1 MTRTGSRSEHP
12 TGAVPPSAPDQRV
25 GRLVLVDG
33 TSGAG
38 KTTLAESLARADGA
52 RLVHMDDLYAGWDGL
67 ACATASLERILT
79 ERAMG
84 GHPQWRR
91 WDWHASDWG
100 AQDSV
105 APEAPLVVE
114 GCGSVTA
121 VTARLAQRVL
131 WLDGPEPVRR
141 ARILARDGD
150 DSWWEGWR
158 RQEAMHRI
166 RHRPDLLATANRDP
180 SLDWPPT

>member
-1 MTRTGSRSEHP
+1 MTRADPRPEPPEDAGRSTAAGP
-12 TGAVPPSAPDQRV
+12 QV

-38 KTTLAESLARADGA
+38 KTTLAESLARADAA

-67 ACATASLERILT
+67 AHATATLERILT
-79 ERAMG
+79 ERALG
-84 GHPQWRR
+84 GHPRWRR
-91 WDWHASDWG
+91 WDWHASDWSTE
-100 AQDSV
+100 DSV
-105 APEAPLVVE
+105 APGAPLVVE
-114 GCGSVTA
+114 GCGSVTG

-131 WLDGPEPVRR
+131 WLDGPESVRR

-158 RQEAMHRI
+158 RQEAVHRI
-166 RHRPDLLATANRDP
+166 RHRPDLLATEHRDP